1 MEDATCVRPLEV
13 GKCVEYSGILVVK
26 SDQNTDVNETT
37 RNKMSEGQILEGD
50 VRHGLSGSCIP
61 GSMQQKFLLAKS
73 GIFLYSLLGS

>member
-13 GKCVEYSGILVVK
+13 GKCVEYSGRLVVK

-50 VRHGLSGSCIP
+50 V
-61 GSMQQKFLLAKS
+61 
-73 GIFLYSLLGS
+73 